1 VTASLAERPADATLE
16 VRGVTV
22 RFGGVVAVDD
32 VTFSARTGEVLGVM
46 GPNGAGKTTLFNVIS
61 GVQRPTAGEVSL
73 DGVPL
78 TGKCV
83 EDVAAAGV
91 TRTFQTPVMFWGL
104 TVRESIEVAVA
115 AREFGGTYPPAPHRA
130 LIPCGL
136 GSAGRRRAE
145 AGLRERADAFLAR
158 AGIAAMAD
166 RPTESLAFGEER
178 LLELARALA
187 VSPTVLLLD
196 EPLSGLNP
204 DEIEAVI
211 ASIRSARAA
220 GVSVLLV
227 EHAVGELL
235 AVADR
240 VVVLDHG
247 RKIAEGDPRTVAAD
261 PVVIDAYIGDE
272 LE

>member
-1 VTASLAERPADATLE
+1 MSAAARAAPAATLD
-16 VRGVTV
+16 VRNVTQ

-32 VTFSARTGEVLGVM
+32 VTFSAHSGEVLGVM

-61 GVQRPTAGEVSL
+61 GVQRPTAGEVTLS
-73 DGVPL
+73 GTRL
-78 TGKCV
+78 TGRDV
-83 EDVAAAGV
+83 EDVAALGV

-104 TVRESIEVAVA
+104 NVRQSIEVALT
-115 AREFGGTYPPAPHRA
+115 ARAFGGTYPPAPQRE

-136 GSAGRRRAE
+136 GLRARRRAD
-145 AGLRERADAFLAR
+145 AALHERADAVLAR
-158 AGIAAMAD
+158 AGISAMAD
-166 RPTESLAFGEER
+166 RATESLAFGEER

-187 VSPTVLLLD
+187 ADPAVLLLD

-204 DEIEAVI
+204 DEIHAVI
-211 ASIRSARAA
+211 ASIRAARAD
-220 GVSVLLV
+220 GVAVLLV

-247 RKIAEGDPRTVAAD
+247 RKIAEGTPQAVAAD
-261 PVVIDAYIGDE
+261 PLVIDAYIGDE